1 MQNPSPEAEYNMDT
15 ITTPPAAAFQDTSG
29 SACPDGISSVPDCL
43 KGPNDQVLPR
53 WSVPEESVLPVAV
66 IIPTHNNELTIG
78 TLVILSK
85 KYAATVIVAD
95 NCSTDRT
102 MEVAESAGAVV
113 IDALAYGSG
122 RVQSILAGC
131 KVALGYGYKAVVL
144 VNSSGEHLTR
154 EIPRIA
160 RPVLDGESDLVIGS
174 RYLSGR
180 RGIPPYPLNTS
191 AASSPLRPD
200 RAPVSFTDPESGFRA
215 ISVKGICLLDLL
227 PDTPSFE
234 PMMISLFAR
243 KGLVIQEIPV
253 KLRNELSTVGEVV
266 LTKYRGKKI
275 AVVVPAHNEQ
285 LLLGETLSTIPGFVT
300 RVYVV
305 NDCSTDRTQE
315 VLDYYAGNDESIIP
329 IRHNV
334 NQGVGKAIVTGYKRA
349 LDDGMEVMAVM
360 AGDNQM
366 DPAFLPALLD
376 PIIDG
381 KCDYTM
387 GNRLI
392 NPEYRKGM
400 SKWRLA
406 GNTVLTLLT
415 KIASGYWSMM
425 DPQNGYTAISRRA
438 LDRIN
443 LDEVY
448 PRYGYCNDLL
458 VKLNA
463 NSFRVINVPHPARYG
478 RETSGIKYRTYILTV
493 SHLLLTDF
501 LWRMKTKYVVL
512 SFNPLVLFYMGGV
525 AFLGTGVLCGLYSLH
540 YKFVQNQ
547 PIFVPLTLTLIL
559 FGIGFMLLFFAMFF
573 DMSQERSSNG
583 WYA

>member
-1 MQNPSPEAEYNMDT
+1 MQNPSLEPEYIMDA
-15 ITTPPAAAFQDTSG
+15 ITTPQATAFQDSSG
-29 SACPDGISSVPDCL
+29 STCQDGIFSAYRSL
-43 KGPNDQVLPR
+43 KEAEDQVLPR
-53 WSVPEESVLPVAV
+53 SVPEESLPQVAV

-78 TLVILSK
+78 TLVILSR
-85 KYAATVIVAD
+85 KYAGTVIVAD
-95 NCSTDRT
+95 NGSTDRT
-102 MEVAESAGAVV
+102 MEVAERAGAEV
-113 IDALAYGSG
+113 IDAQAYGSG

-131 KVALGYGYKAVVL
+131 KIALGHDCKAVVL
-144 VNSSGEHLTR
+144 VNSVGEHLTC
-154 EIPRIA
+154 EIPHIA
-160 RPVLDGESDLVIGS
+160 RPVLDGKADLVIGS

-180 RGIPPYPLNTS
+180 RGIPPFQLNTS
-191 AASSPLRPD
+191 ADSSHPSPD
-200 RAPVSFTDPESGFRA
+200 RATVSFTDPESAFRA

-227 PDTPSFE
+227 PDAPSFE
-234 PMMISLFAR
+234 PMMISLFTR
-243 KGLVIQEIPV
+243 KGLVIKEIPV
-253 KLRNELSTVGEVV
+253 KLRNEISIAGEAV
-266 LTKYRGKKI
+266 LPKYRGKKI

-285 LLLGETLSTIPGFVT
+285 LLLGETLSTIPSFVT

-315 VLDYYAGNDESIIP
+315 VLDYYAGNDDSIVP
-329 IRHNV
+329 IQHTV
-334 NQGVGKAIVTGYKRA
+334 NMGVGRAIVSGYKKA
-349 LDDGMEVMAVM
+349 LEDGMEIIAVM

-366 DPAFLPALLD
+366 DPTFLPALLD

-392 NPEYRKGM
+392 SPEYRKGM

-406 GNTVLTLLT
+406 GNTVLTFLT

-443 LDEVY
+443 IDDIY
-448 PRYGYCNDLL
+448 PRYGYCNDIL

-463 NSFRVINVPHPARYG
+463 SSFRIINVPHPSRYG
-478 RETSGIKYRTYILTV
+478 RETSGIKYRSYILNV

-501 LWRMKTKYVVL
+501 LWRMKTKYVLL
-512 SFNPLVLFYMGGV
+512 SFHPLVLFYLGGV
-525 AFLGTGVLCGLYSLH
+525 AFLATGVGCGFYSLH
-540 YKFVQNQ
+540 YKFVQQQ

-559 FGIGFMLLFFAMFF
+559 FGIGFMSLFFAMFF